1 MNPPFRLV
9 IQSGPNPGRDFPLQ
23 KSEQFL
29 GRDLNN
35 DIVINDAE
43 VSRRH
48 ARIFLQGTSYVIEDL
63 GSTNGTY
70 INGQRL
76 MGPYVLRPGEIITL
90 GEKINLVYEAT
101 SFSEPTVQPAAPIR
115 ATQPPVAQTPP
126 ATPPP
131 PPVQQPAPPA
141 PPISSAPAWQP
152 VQNPA
157 PVQVQPQPV
166 PQARPAVPQP
176 VYSGQVPASTPAAP
190 IIKYRIPAWIWI
202 LLAILIVLLVFLI
215 IDDAGL
221 WCPLFGWG
229 LNAIFPGACQ

>member
-9 IQSGPNPGRDFPLQ
+9 VQTGPNPGRDFPLQ
-23 KSEQFL
+23 KSEQFI

-90 GEKINLVYEAT
+90 GEKINLVFEAT

-115 ATQPPVAQTPP
+115 AAQPPLVQAQPI
-126 ATPPP
+126 TPPP
-131 PPVQQPAPPA
+131 PPIQQPAPPPA
-141 PPISSAPAWQP
+141 SAAPAWQP

-157 PVQVQPQPV
+157 PIQVPPPQPT
-166 PQARPAVPQP
+166 PSPRPVSSQP
-176 VYSGQVPASTPAAP
+176 LYTGQVPYSPPSEP

>member
-9 IQSGPNPGRDFPLQ
+9 IQTGPNPGRDFPLQ
-23 KSEQFL
+23 KSEQFI

-90 GEKINLVYEAT
+90 GEKINLVFEAT

-115 ATQPPVAQTPP
+115 ATQPPLVQAQPI
-126 ATPPP
+126 TPPP
-131 PPVQQPAPPA
+131 PPIQQPAPPPA
-141 PPISSAPAWQP
+141 SAAPAWQP

-157 PVQVQPQPV
+157 PIQVPPPQPT
-166 PQARPAVPQP
+166 PSPRPVSSQP
-176 VYSGQVPASTPAAP
+176 VYTGQVPSSPPSEP